1 MRPPKPP
8 NSEQWKQ
15 KLETEEKNLP
25 RDNRMEV
32 EFQERSRLRLDSSR
46 STAEQFKSKNTHRME
61 VELEERQTAR
71 NERPRRKAEQV
82 DIKIPHEEYLEEC
95 FRQQIGLPLDQPQR
109 TNIYSYRDKMIANGY
124 QRVFT
129 TWQGMYYEM
138 TEQQVVWST
147 FTEKTTTVGGDNR
160 WMAEGISLYN
170 PIRKL
175 PSAPVVRHRF
185 AVLPPR
191 SRCRKLL
198 RTDRYYVHV
207 ISDENRTK

>member
-1 MRPPKPP
+1 
-8 NSEQWKQ
+8 
-15 KLETEEKNLP
+15 
-25 RDNRMEV
+25 MEV
-32 EFQERSRLRLDSSR
+32 EFQERPRLRLDSSR
-46 STAEQFKSKNTHRME
+46 SKGEQFKSKNTHRME
-61 VELEERQTAR
+61 FELEERQTAR
-71 NERPRRKAEQV
+71 NESPRRKAEQV
-82 DIKIPHEEYLEEC
+82 EIKIPHEEYLEEC
-95 FRQQIGLPLDQPQR
+95 FHQQIGLPLDKPQR

-138 TEQQVVWST
+138 AEQQVVWST

-160 WMAEGISLYN
+160 WRAEGISLYN

-207 ISDENRTK
+207 YQTKIGLNRRLYIQKQ